1 MAIKLASLVSVVLSL
16 GSLALADP
24 IPATD
29 YDVIVVGGGPSGL
42 SALSGVSRVRR
53 TALLFDD
60 QRYRTPP
67 GEFRALAREQ
77 ILEYPTASIV
87 NRSVLSITP
96 IGTDK
101 VSAFSVMDADGQNH
115 TARKVVLGTGL
126 RDVLPDTPGLREAW
140 GKGIFWCPWCDGYE
154 HRDQGIGI
162 LGHLADVV
170 GSVLEINTQYS
181 DIVALVNGTQTAAGE
196 AETEKRRPEWKKQ
209 LEVWNVKLD
218 NRTISSIERLQD
230 GGMVQDKA
238 DHRQFDNFRI
248 NFTTGDSVERN
259 ALLTNFPTVQQ
270 SSLPGQLHLNM
281 TKDKIA
287 VSSSSM
293 MTSLDGLYA
302 VGDANSDGSSNVPH
316 AMFSGK
322 KAAVYLHVQ
331 LSREDTAS
339 KISKRTGLSPSELE
353 EEAHRAIG
361 RNLEPQWDA
370 VMSRR

>member
-1 MAIKLASLVSVVLSL
+1 MTRTI
-16 GSLALADP
+16 
-24 IPATD
+24 IYPATMAD
-29 YDVIVVGGGPSGL
+29 IFEG
-42 SALSGVSRVRR
+42 
-53 TALLFDD
+53 
-60 QRYRTPP
+60 TPP

-322 KAAVYLHVQ
+322 KAAVYLHGGSFALLMQ
-331 LSREDTAS
+331 ISR
-339 KISKRTGLSPSELE
+339 ISEL
-353 EEAHRAIG
+353 H
-361 RNLEPQWDA
+361 
-370 VMSRR
+370 